1 MIMCSN
7 GVVFVFSNAETLHLC
22 CDIGRVNW
30 LGRVLKIMCSNGVF
44 CMLAWYLVVL
54 KLCTY
59 AVIVEGAM
67 ENH

>member
-30 LGRVLKIMCSNGVF
+30 LGRVLKIMCSNGVV
-44 CMLAWYLVVL
+44 CMLVWSL
-54 KLCTY
+54 
-59 AVIVEGAM
+59 AM
-67 ENH
+67 RL